1 MAKIQLPSP
10 TMTVSKTHARRFLL
24 AHQRLWPP
32 RKLRGKVGIL
42 EFIRHVGCIQFDPIN
57 IVGRNPD
64 LVLQSRID
72 KYRSAMLEELLYSD
86 RQLLDGWDK
95 VSSIILAE
103 DWPHFSRHR
112 QHMRERHGDP
122 SNPPMGIAPMVLDAI
137 RERGPLSSI
146 DFKRGDKVDWS
157 WGQQSSLTKAS
168 LDVLYAMGEILVHNR
183 VGSRRIY
190 DLAERLIS
198 PDLISTP
205 DPNETM
211 EDYQEWHVLR
221 RIGGLGLANPSA
233 SELWLAMLG
242 VKGDILRSTLI
253 RLVERGELVVLA
265 VDGVHNRIFFL
276 RSEDLP
282 TLELARTKRAPKAR
296 AALIGALDNVL
307 WDRNLLRWIFDFE
320 YIWEVYKPVRERK
333 YGYYVLPILYGDRFV
348 ARVEPVFDRKERELT
363 LKNWWWE
370 DGVQPDDRM
379 KVSLTN
385 CMEEFIRYLGASH
398 IRLGNEAS
406 GKVGMEWVSD
416 LNLG

>member
-333 YGYYVLPILYGDRFV
+333 YGYYVLPVLYGDRFV
-348 ARVEPVFDRKERELT
+348 ARVEPVFDRKEHVLT

-370 DGVQPDDRM
+370 DGVKPDSKM
-379 KVSLTN
+379 KVALTT
-385 CMEEFIRYLGASH
+385 CMETFLRYLGARQ
-398 IRLGNEAS
+398 IRLGDEISRKAD
-406 GKVGMEWVSD
+406 MEWVSELTLD
-416 LNLG
+416 

>member
-333 YGYYVLPILYGDRFV
+333 YGYYVLPVLYGDRFV

>member
-10 TMTVSKTHARRFLL
+10 TMTVSKTHARRFLF

>member
-10 TMTVSKTHARRFLL
+10 TITVSKTHTRRFLL

-32 RKLRGKVGIL
+32 RKLRGKNGIL
-42 EFIRHVGCIQFDPIN
+42 EFVRHVGCIQFDPIN

-72 KYRSAMLEELLYSD
+72 KYRPEMLEELLYSD

-103 DWPHFSRHR
+103 DWPYFSRHR
-112 QHMRERHGDP
+112 KLMRERHGDP
-122 SNPPMGIAPMVLDAI
+122 SNPPMEIAPMVLGAI

-157 WGQQSSLTKAS
+157 WGQQSRLPKAS
-168 LDVLYAMGEILVHNR
+168 LDILYAMGEILVHNR
-183 VGSRRIY
+183 VGSRRVF
-190 DLAERLIS
+190 DLTERLIS

-205 DPNETM
+205 DPNETT

-221 RIGGLGLANPSA
+221 RIGGLGLANPGA
-233 SELWLAMLG
+233 SEFWLAMLG
-242 VKGDILRSTLI
+242 VKGDILRATLV
-253 RLVERGELVVLA
+253 RLVEREELVVLA
-265 VDGVHNRIFFL
+265 VDGLPNRIFFL
-276 RSEDLP
+276 RSKDLP

-296 AALIGALDNVL
+296 AALIGALDNAL
-307 WDRNLLRWIFDFE
+307 WNRKMLRWIFDFE
-320 YIWEVYKPVRERK
+320 YVWEVYKPVRKRK
-333 YGYYVLPILYGDRFV
+333 YGYYVLPVLYGDRFV
-348 ARVEPVFDRKERELT
+348 ARVEPVVDRKQRELT

-370 DGVQPDDRM
+370 NGVQPDDRM
-379 KVSLTN
+379 RAALRT
-385 CMEEFIRYLGASH
+385 CMKEFMGYLGANQ
-398 IRLGNEAS
+398 IQLGNEAS
-406 GKVGMEWVSD
+406 KRADMGWVSD